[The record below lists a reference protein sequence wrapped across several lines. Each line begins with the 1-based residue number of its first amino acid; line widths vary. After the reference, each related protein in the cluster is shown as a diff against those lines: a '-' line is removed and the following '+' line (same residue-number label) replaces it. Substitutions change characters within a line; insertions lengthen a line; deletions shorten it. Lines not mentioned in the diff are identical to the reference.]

1 MTKKTLKYPPAIEF
15 GVGSLNNLSGYITDT
30 KSDILLITGAHSL
43 EKSGFKRII
52 QSQLLAVCTALHC
65 ETMDGEPSPEV
76 IDSLVKKYNSAS
88 IGCVVAIGGGSALD
102 GGKALAAMLPVNESI
117 VTYLEGVGTRKPS
130 GEKIPFIAVPTT
142 SGTGSEATSNAVIT
156 KTGPSGFKKS
166 LRHDRY
172 IPDVALIDPLLIRSC
187 SPEITASCGM
197 DAFTQLVEAYL
208 STQSSPHTDL
218 VAMRGI
224 ESLRMG
230 LLASYENGDDITARS
245 QVAFGSLCSGVAL
258 MNAGLGVVHGLAPLL
273 GAQFSIPHGI
283 VCGTLMAPANEIT
296 LKKLQESESSPETLG
311 KYARLGRMFSHTP
324 GKSDDYYCHRFIEHL
339 HELSAQLKLPRLSHY
354 GVIPDDLKPMCTA
367 SVIKNNPID
376 LSENE
381 IEQILLSRL

>member
-15 GVGSLNNLSGYITDT
+15 GVGSLNNLSRYITDA
-30 KSDILLITGAHSL
+30 KSDILLITGARSL
-43 EKSGFKRII
+43 EKSGFKNTI
-52 QSQLLAVCTALHC
+52 QSQLLAVCPALHC
-65 ETMDGEPSPEV
+65 ETIDGEPSPEV
-76 IDSLVKKYNSAS
+76 IDSLVEKYNRAS

-166 LRHDRY
+166 LRHEHY

-187 SPEITASCGM
+187 PPEVTASCGM

-208 STQSSPHTDL
+208 SAQSSPHTDL

-230 LLASYENGDDITARS
+230 LLASYENGDDISARS

-296 LKKLQESESSPETLG
+296 LKKLQESASSPETLG
-311 KYARLGRMFSHTP
+311 KYARLGRLFANTP
-324 GKSDDYYCHRFIEHL
+324 GKSDDYYCQRFIEHL
-339 HELSAQLKLPRLSHY
+339 HELSVQLKLPRLSHY
-354 GVIPDDLKPMCTA
+354 GVGPDDLKTLSSA
-367 SVIKNNPID
+367 SVNKNNPVP
-376 LSENE
+376 LTENE
-381 IEQILLSRL
+381 IEQLLLSRL